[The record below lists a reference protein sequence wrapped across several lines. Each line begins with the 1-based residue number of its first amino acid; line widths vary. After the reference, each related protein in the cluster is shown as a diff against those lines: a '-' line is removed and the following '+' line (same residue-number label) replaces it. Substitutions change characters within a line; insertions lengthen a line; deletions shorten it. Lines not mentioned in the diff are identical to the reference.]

1 MSRPPLTVGII
12 ANPASGRDVRRLT
25 ANAGLFSSTDKVSVI
40 QRLLA
45 AFGATGVERVLLP
58 TDMIGI
64 AAAVQKNSHSRQ
76 ARESHWPAL
85 EFLDITLRQ
94 SVADTRQAAR
104 LMAERGVSLIAVLG
118 GDGTH
123 KAVAGEIGDIP
134 MLTLS
139 TGTNTAFP
147 ELREATSA
155 GLAGGLYASG
165 RIPAAIALRR
175 NKRLVVLSNSGRRAD
190 LNRHRLTP
198 ARPGPSRPGIIG
210 GGSPRG
216 GTSPNSPR
224 VGRQQG

>member
-45 AFGATGVERVLLP
+45 AFGATGIERVLLP
-58 TDMIGI
+58 TDMTGI

-139 TGTNTAFP
+139 TGTNNAFP
-147 ELREATSA
+147 ELREAASA

-165 RIPAAIALRR
+165 RIPRPLLCAAT
-175 NKRLVVLSNSGRRAD
+175 SGWWCASRAVAC
-190 LNRHRLTP
+190 
-198 ARPGPSRPGIIG
+198 ARSPWWMSRCPRCPSSAPGPSAV
-210 GGSPRG
+210 PR
-216 GTSPNSPR
+216 TWRKSS
-224 VGRQQG
+224 